1 VVDSIP
7 PQNRNE
13 FEAQADRAREKAG
26 QLAAEGLA
34 DQAAA
39 DRRSEVGA
47 NDRPGPLTA
56 LLDRIRSAFGGVR
69 GD

>member
-1 VVDSIP
+1 MDNIP

-13 FEAQADRAREKAG
+13 FEAHADRAREKAR

-39 DRRSEVGA
+39 DRRSEAGGSGQ
-47 NDRPGPLTA
+47 PGPLMA
-56 LLDRIRSAFGGVR
+56 LFDRIRSAFGAIR